1 MFDESAEKE
10 NIGDFSGVTPAR
22 QAVPTPNTVIATPS
36 RTPGMATPG
45 RGNCSYSQNWLSNCI
60 LKARF

>member
-45 RGNCSYSQNWLSNCI
+45 RGTLSSLDI
-60 LKARF
+60 AFVRFENNQL

>member
-45 RGNCSYSQNWLSNCI
+45 RGNCSYLG
-60 LKARF
+60 